1 MGLMNSV
8 GHMMATDSVEA
19 QGQQL
24 ELFLSM
30 ANTTEKATVDTGHM
44 ELFNAISND
53 IGLVSL
59 DKNGIYV
66 KTLLDNLITKTI
78 LKKDRG
84 LVIDEA
90 ISMLK
95 TNTTDFF
102 GTDTRSLIA
111 SSPNYNEYNEKAECT
126 FTYVD
131 DGLRDY
137 ALADG
142 FTTRYE
148 STKYKSG
155 SMSLYEKLKMRDLAK
170 DIDKLMVEKE
180 SNV

>member
-1 MGLMNSV
+1 MGLMGSV

-30 ANTTEKATVDTGHM
+30 ANTTESATTDTGHM

-66 KTLLDNLITKTI
+66 KTLLDNLISKTI
-78 LKKDRG
+78 LKKHRG

-90 ISMLK
+90 IAMLK
-95 TNTTDFF
+95 ADDTNFF
-102 GTDTRSLIA
+102 GRDTRSLIA
-111 SSPNYNEYNEKAECT
+111 SSPNYNGHNERAECT

-137 ALADG
+137 AFADG
-142 FTTRYE
+142 FSTKYE

-155 SMSLYEKLKMRDLAK
+155 SMSLYEKLKMQDLAR
-170 DIDKLMVEKE
+170 DIDKLMVKKE
-180 SNV
+180 NDE